1 MSSRNPCVINID
13 VILSRHN
20 QQLDAATT
28 QTVRLVKTSC
38 GDLIAGTLS
47 PPIIPAPS
55 FDEQRRLSL
64 VKQKEPILR
73 WLLKAL
79 STSVGRKFVM
89 AITGLL
95 LCGFLVAHLGGNL
108 LLWAGDG
115 GTAYNEYAHTL
126 HKNEGLLMIAETGLF
141 GLFIAHI
148 VIAFQISAENRLA
161 RKTGYAMKRSKQ
173 EGRYSM
179 EPWRPDQWMLVT
191 GIVVLGFII
200 LHLIDFKLELRG
212 SQFYEANGKPFEPYD
227 KAKALLSMSNP
238 ISLGGYAIGCLFL
251 TFHLAHG
258 FQSAFQTL
266 GLNHPKYTPLIK
278 IAGLLFALAI
288 GIGFASF
295 PLLWGPSQ

>member
-1 MSSRNPCVINID
+1 M
-13 VILSRHN
+13 
-20 QQLDAATT
+20 T
-28 QTVRLVKTSC
+28 
-38 GDLIAGTLS
+38 
-47 PPIIPAPS
+47 PA
-55 FDEQRRLSL
+55 
-64 VKQKEPILR
+64 KAHKELILR

-108 LLWAGDG
+108 LLWAGDDG
-115 GTAYNEYAHTL
+115 KSYNEYAHTL

-141 GLFIAHI
+141 ALFIAHI
-148 VIAFQISAENRLA
+148 VIAFQVSAENRLA
-161 RKTGYAMKRSKQ
+161 RKSGYAMKQSKQ

-227 KAKALLSMSNP
+227 KAKALLSPTNP

-251 TFHLAHG
+251 AFHLSHG
-258 FQSAFQTL
+258 VQSAFQTL
-266 GLNHPKYTPLIK
+266 GFNHPKYTPTVK
-278 IAGLLFALAI
+278 IAGLLFALTIA
-288 GIGFASF
+288 GGFASF
-295 PLLWGPSQ
+295 PLLWGFVANEGSTPKSVVQEVPPLPMVLPESKPQLENKPRVAPGGSYLQQTDIILGR